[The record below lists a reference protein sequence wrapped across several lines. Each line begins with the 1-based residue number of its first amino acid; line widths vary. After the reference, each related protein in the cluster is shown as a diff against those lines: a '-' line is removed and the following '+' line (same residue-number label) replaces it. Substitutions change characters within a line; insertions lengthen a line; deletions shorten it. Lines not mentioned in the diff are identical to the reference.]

1 MKTYIIGGG
10 NYEDRALCPSC
21 KRDRAYYLMND
32 PNLYIA
38 NLLEESKFSVIDSVN
53 DSPFE
58 DVVDTKIPIEYGL
71 IRCNFCDG
79 NSIFVLDPYILPRKL
94 NSEEISNLYNVFI
107 FHYDLKPNRNIWELS
122 IAKVDRIVDA
132 RGSNNFIANKSLS
145 HIELEKFY
153 KTFANN
159 NEASTYGL
167 SFHKGDLDLRRRL
180 MRCYNIR
187 YITEIV
193 HGDSEVYELY
203 KYKKYE
209 YEEMYELL
217 LSIFKNEENVFGI
230 NDVIKVKESN
240 IPLEIKSVL
249 KLVPKDIIKII
260 AKFAVPSLIYKT
272 RSKSKDQY
280 IQSNMFNMSTPI
292 DSYDAVSS
300 TLLLPENINLSYQGS
315 VLRVSCTSQNG
326 KKFTFEFGDVDT

>member
-21 KRDRAYYLMND
+21 KRDRACYLMND
-32 PNLYIA
+32 PNFYIA
-38 NLLEESKFSVIDSVN
+38 NLLEEPKFSVN
-53 DSPFE
+53 NSPFE
-58 DVVDTKIPIEYGL
+58 DIVDTKIPIEYGL
-71 IRCNFCDG
+71 IRCNRCDN
-79 NSIFVLDPYILPRKL
+79 NSIFVLDPYVLPRKL
-94 NSEEISNLYNVFI
+94 NAEEISNLYKVFEY
-107 FHYDLKPNRNIWELS
+107 HYDLKPNCMWELS

-132 RGSNNFIANKSLS
+132 RGSNDFIANKSLS
-145 HIELEKFY
+145 HIELENFY

-180 MRCYNIR
+180 MRRYNIR
-187 YITEIV
+187 YINEIV
-193 HGDSEVYELY
+193 HGDSEVCELY

-300 TLLLPENINLSYQGS
+300 KLLLPENINLSYQGS